1 MNQLISIVIPL
12 YNADEFLE
20 ETIQAVFKQTYSN
33 FEIIAVNDGSKDNSL
48 ELLKE
53 LRKKDDRLCIIDKKN
68 EGVSVA
74 RNIGIENAK
83 GSLICFLDADDVW
96 YSNKLSAQLQ
106 MLEKSDLGWCISN
119 CDTISE
125 KGLIIERNISK
136 APSASPHFNEL
147 ITWTSPS
154 FVAMSSLMV
163 KRDFLSDIRYNPK
176 ISSPADKDFMI
187 KLAKKGDA
195 VYISESLWQYRILE
209 NSMSRNNIKV
219 VKDMFMQYKC
229 YENDF
234 YGSQTIKLLAI
245 KRLYYIAYRAYLK
258 EYKIMS
264 GIQYFYKYFMLN
276 FNKINK
282 FKILLFVQNTLQC
295 FNFLD
300 YIFN

>member
-1 MNQLISIVIPL
+1 MNTLVSIIIPL
-12 YNADEFLE
+12 YNADKFIE
-20 ETIQAVFKQTYSN
+20 ETIHAVFEQTYFN

-48 ELLKE
+48 ELLKK
-53 LRKKDDRLCIIDKKN
+53 LQRKDGRLSIIDKKN

-83 GSLICFLDADDVW
+83 GSLICFLDADDVQ
-96 YSNKLSAQLQ
+96 YTTKLSIQIAA
-106 MLEKSDLGWCISN
+106 LEKSDAGWCVSN

-136 APSASPHFNEL
+136 PPLASPHFNEL

-163 KRDFLSDIRYNPK
+163 KKDFLSDIRYNSK

-195 VYISESLWQYRILE
+195 LYISESLWQYRILD
-209 NSMSRNNIKV
+209 NSMSRNNVKV
-219 VKDMFMQYKC
+219 VKDMVTQYQC

-234 YGSQTIKLLAI
+234 YGSRTIKLTAL

-258 EYKIMS
+258 EYKIIS
-264 GIQYFYKYFMLN
+264 GVQYFYKYFMLR
-276 FNKINK
+276 FE
-282 FKILLFVQNTLQC
+282 
-295 FNFLD
+295 
-300 YIFN
+300 